1 MNWLRP
7 VGCALAWS
15 LLPIS
20 AQTAS
25 SRSAGHTGA
34 DKEHDHGRREV
45 ETETPAFISV
55 LGDTEVHEQPGVNID
70 DRLRSIPGF
79 TLFRRTSSIAA
90 NPTTQGVSLRGLGS
104 SGASRSLVLWDGI
117 PVNDPFGGWVYW
129 TRLSPEEFERVELS
143 RGAATSV
150 FGDRAMSGAISLF
163 SRAPERLHLIAAYE
177 GGNKNTHMLTGGL
190 SQLWGRFGVSGNV
203 RAFTTDGYYV
213 VAEENRGKVDTP
225 AGVRFVSGV
234 GRIDYSGAKD
244 RLFIKFDVLTE
255 DRANGTVLTHNST
268 NLGTLAG
275 HYTRQWTD
283 ETISLLGLL
292 HTDRNITQASLA
304 VAADRNTERIT
315 FLQTVP
321 ATAGGGA
328 GMWRHHSRSWN
339 LLAGADAQRV
349 EGTSI
354 DTLVPT
360 GLRIGGGSQTQQ
372 GTFVQ
377 LDAGS
382 PSAKVFLGSRYQF
395 TGTDQQF
402 YSPSGGFT
410 LGRRMLRARGSV
422 YRAFRAPTLNELY
435 RDFRAGNTE
444 TRSNAALLPETLFGA
459 ELGLDVVAEN
469 ARFAVSV
476 YRNQLDDIITNV
488 TLSSTPQLIVR
499 QRRNAAEALTRGVD
513 AQAEY
518 RWRSWRA
525 DLGYLYSDS
534 RFQPGSGFLR
544 YRSTREMRNSPT
556 RCRTHWCRSGFAR
569 SLCSLKMIETSFFC
583 RATLLFSSL
592 RGNDLRRSLWATAA
606 IENLLDREY
615 LTGIPTPTA
624 PTIGGSDLMARRTAL
639 GRPYPVMTGGS
650 ACFDARANRLELRRQ
665 FQASAQRFQRLIHG
679 ESRRIGRD
687 LEQYSAGLAEI
698 DRFEVVPVHYR

>member
-1 MNWLRP
+1 M
-7 VGCALAWS
+7 
-15 LLPIS
+15 
-20 AQTAS
+20 
-25 SRSAGHTGA
+25 
-34 DKEHDHGRREV
+34 
-45 ETETPAFISV
+45 
-55 LGDTEVHEQPGVNID
+55 
-70 DRLRSIPGF
+70 
-79 TLFRRTSSIAA
+79 
-90 NPTTQGVSLRGLGS
+90 
-104 SGASRSLVLWDGI
+104 LWDGI

-244 RLFIKFDVLTE
+244 RLFIKFDALTE

-283 ETISLLGLL
+283 ETISLLGYYTRQEY
-292 HTDRNITQASLA
+292 HASFSA

-360 GLRIGGGSQTQQ
+360 GLRVGGGSQTQQ

-377 LDAGS
+377 FDAGK
-382 PSAKVFLGSRYQF
+382 PSAKLFLGSRYQF

-402 YSPSGGFT
+402 YSPSAGFA

-459 ELGLDVVAEN
+459 ELGFDVVAEN
-469 ARFAVSV
+469 ARLGVSL

-534 RFQPGSGFLR
+534 RYSTGERIPQVPKHSGNAQLTYAAPNTLVSFGLRSFALQFEDDRNQFLLPG
-544 YRSTREMRNSPT
+544 Y
-556 RCRTHWCRSGFAR
+556 
-569 SLCSLKMIETSFFC
+569 
-583 RATLLFSSL
+583 ATLQFAA
-592 RGNDLRRSLWATAA
+592 RQRLRRSLWATAA

-624 PTIGGSDLMARRTAL
+624 PTIGGPILWR
-639 GRPYPVMTGGS
+639 
-650 ACFDARANRLELRRQ
+650 
-665 FQASAQRFQRLIHG
+665 
-679 ESRRIGRD
+679 
-687 LEQYSAGLAEI
+687 AGLRWDGPI
-698 DRFEVVPVHYR
+698 R